1 MNKQNFL
8 YVILGLLLLSLGTA
22 CSNDEIVTDGG
33 QVNVATGME
42 FPVTFADYN
51 EEEQV
56 GNTRATANES
66 DTVGH
71 QIVDMGNGIV
81 ADVTIR
87 KDYENLSSKSEQ
99 ATRAIPNDQYTML
112 AYQSGV
118 LKGEV
123 TGNIS
128 GNTFTPSGA
137 TTSINLSP
145 GNYDFV
151 LYPTGSF
158 TRSGNNLTTSSVSE
172 QTMIGRASYTV
183 TSTPNKQK
191 VPFVMKHVAAR
202 VRIRFSTYIAARQ
215 YGPTPNTIQL
225 DAVNSAEL
233 PNNTTYDAVAGTWSY
248 DGTKNN
254 FAKGYAYNFY
264 PETKMIES
272 SETGPIGSIY
282 QYTYPNYSYVIP
294 APHLT
299 KLKATLNGLTIY
311 KETFNNKS
319 FTFTPSPALD
329 MVANGSYLV
338 NITMRYNFVYLMH
351 DGTTGLLTETTY
363 GGGTKTPIGLVVSQS
378 KRLAVALTDLGLF
391 KWSDGIS
398 GQANSQT
405 FQSTQLLFSDQTK
418 ANDPSGYKWTWEPSG
433 SYDGVTI
440 KANDQTHYPAFYA
453 AAHYTPTLPSGVNLT
468 GSIVGKKWYLPSLGE
483 IMYLCTGI
491 DKTGTLWQ
499 QRFSTGGSMLMADW
513 PLVVGGGYGSGI
525 PLDMFL
531 LAIKQ
536 VGGNTTF
543 DRYRNILSSS
553 ETSGIGLSLGGFG
566 YGNGIT
572 LHDGMIDQCVEN
584 YVWPFVNY

>member
-8 YVILGLLLLSLGTA
+8 YVILGLLLLPLGTA
-22 CSNDEIVTDGG
+22 CSNEEIVTDGG

-99 ATRAIPNDQYTML
+99 ATRAIANDRYTML

-123 TGNIS
+123 TGHIF
-128 GNTFTPSGA
+128 GNTFTPLGT
-137 TTSINLSP
+137 TTSISLSP

-151 LYPTGSF
+151 LYPTDSF
-158 TRSGNNLTTSSVSE
+158 TRSGNNLTVSYLT
-172 QTMIGRASYTV
+172 QYTMIGRASYTI
-183 TSTPNKQK
+183 TPTPNKQK
-191 VPFVMKHVAAR
+191 VPFVMKHVLAR
-202 VRIRFSTYIAARQ
+202 VRVRFSTYIPANQ
-215 YGPTPNTIQL
+215 ITN
-225 DAVNSAEL
+225 NSISLEATNAEA
-233 PNNTTYDAVAGTWSY
+233 PSKATYDAATGTWSY
-248 DGTKNN
+248 DGMAASN
-254 FAKGYAYNFY
+254 FATGNAIPFGPGKL
-264 PETKMIES
+264 IES
-272 SETGPIGSIY
+272 SGSGPIGSTY
-282 QYTYPNYSYVIP
+282 QYTYPYYSHVLP

-299 KLKATLNGLTIY
+299 KIKATLNGLTIY

-319 FTFTPSPALD
+319 FTFTPSPSLD

-378 KRLAVALTDLGLF
+378 KRLAVALTNIGYY
-391 KWSDGIS
+391 KWSDGIN
-398 GQANSQT
+398 GQANSQR
-405 FQSTQLLFSDQTK
+405 FESYQLYSASQIKTD
-418 ANDPSGYKWTWEPSG
+418 DPSGYKWTWEPSG

-453 AAHYTPTLPSGVNLT
+453 AAHYTPTLPAGVSLT
-468 GSIVGKKWYLPSLGE
+468 GSIVGKKWHLPSLGE

-491 DKTGTLWQ
+491 DQ
-499 QRFSTGGSMLMADW
+499 TGGDWYQQQSGPMMFDW
-513 PLVVGGGYGSGI
+513 PRVPSPSGDLNGI
-525 PLDMFL
+525 TLPMFG
-531 LAIKQ
+531 LATRQ
-536 VGGNTTF
+536 VGGSASLS
-543 DRYRNILSSS
+543 ILSSS
-553 ETSGIGLSLGGFG
+553 ETSGNGSRVNASSGKGLALL
-566 YGNGIT
+566 NGT
-572 LHDGMIDQCVEN
+572 LDYCEGANVCPFIN
-584 YVWPFVNY
+584 Y

>member
-1 MNKQNFL
+1 MVPHPIPYNLMLLIAQNFL
-8 YVILGLLLLSLGTA
+8 
-22 CSNDEIVTDGG
+22 
-33 QVNVATGME
+33 
-42 FPVTFADYN
+42 
-51 EEEQV
+51 
-56 GNTRATANES
+56 
-66 DTVGH
+66 
-71 QIVDMGNGIV
+71 
-81 ADVTIR
+81 
-87 KDYENLSSKSEQ
+87 
-99 ATRAIPNDQYTML
+99 
-112 AYQSGV
+112 
-118 LKGEV
+118 
-123 TGNIS
+123 
-128 GNTFTPSGA
+128 
-137 TTSINLSP
+137 
-145 GNYDFV
+145 
-151 LYPTGSF
+151 
-158 TRSGNNLTTSSVSE
+158 
-172 QTMIGRASYTV
+172 
-183 TSTPNKQK
+183 
-191 VPFVMKHVAAR
+191 
-202 VRIRFSTYIAARQ
+202 
-215 YGPTPNTIQL
+215 
-225 DAVNSAEL
+225 
-233 PNNTTYDAVAGTWSY
+233 NNTTYDAVAGTWSY

-453 AAHYTPTLPSGVNLT
+453 AAHYTPTLPAGVTLT
-468 GSIVGKKWYLPSLGE
+468 GSIVGKKWHLPSLGE

-491 DKTGTLWQ
+491 DKTGTSWQ
-499 QRFSTGGSMLMADW
+499 QRFSAGGGMLMADW
-513 PLVVGGGYGSGI
+513 PLVYPGSNQGV
-525 PLDMFL
+525 PLDMFE

-536 VGGNTTF
+536 VGGHTTLNA
-543 DRYRNILSSS
+543 YSNILSSS

-584 YVWPFVNY
+584 NVWPFINY